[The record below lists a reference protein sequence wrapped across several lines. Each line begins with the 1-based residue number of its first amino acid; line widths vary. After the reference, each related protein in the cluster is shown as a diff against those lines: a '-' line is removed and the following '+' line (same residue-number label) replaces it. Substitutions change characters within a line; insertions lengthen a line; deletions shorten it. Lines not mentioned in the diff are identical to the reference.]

1 MSRADQSLKIVYP
14 TMYEPASASGML
26 RPGLPTIATT
36 SSSRSSASQS
46 GGTAISSPGPL
57 GALGLEK

>member
-1 MSRADQSLKIVYP
+1 
-14 TMYEPASASGML
+14 ML